1 MHGKPMTDSR
11 RIIEYLGDVD
21 HFGEFPITADIIDDK
36 YRQNNGD
43 CKEPDNFYPWV
54 AIDDEN
60 RVVGHFI
67 INIVRENPFR

>member
-11 RIIEYLGDVD
+11 RIIEYPGDGD

-43 CKEPDNFYPWV
+43 FLRIKEQGEFMPIP
-54 AIDDEN
+54 
-60 RVVGHFI
+60 RI
-67 INIVRENPFR
+67 ITSRASIFARN